1 MNTLYATQAAND
13 HCSPVIEQ
21 LSTAYEEAS
30 IRHQMWMALY
40 EQWQLPMF
48 RARAEMS
55 ALKMR
60 QLNEQ
65 LVSAMNAQ
73 KEEESIVE
81 ATNCK
86 VFGTVR

>member
-1 MNTLYATQAAND
+1 MKSSYTMHAAN
-13 HCSPVIEQ
+13 SYNNFTVEQ
-21 LSTAYEEAS
+21 LSAAYEEAS

-48 RARAEMS
+48 RARTEMN

-65 LVSAMNAQ
+65 LVSAMNQQ
-73 KEEESIVE
+73 K
-81 ATNCK
+81 
-86 VFGTVR
+86 